1 MQLGDLTDKLAL
13 VKADLFESSEVI
25 SSLQDTVT
33 ELTNA
38 KEETVNLMSS
48 QSQKLTDLEQ
58 AKEQSL
64 QGKNVEVAR
73 L

>member
-1 MQLGDLTDKLAL
+1 MQSKDEEKAAQLGDLTDKLAL

-38 KEETVNLMSS
+38 KEETVNIMTS

-58 AKEQSL
+58 AKEESL
-64 QGKNVEVAR
+64 
-73 L
+73 